1 MLETLPVLLERP
13 DDLGARGTL
22 MWAATLAL
30 NDYQS
35 AGRNPSGVVMHFL
48 EHALSGAKP
57 QLAHGRGLATIYPS
71 YFRWL
76 LTNDRA
82 QERFA
87 QLGARVFALAGTKQE
102 RARGFVERFER
113 WLEDN
118 GLYQSL
124 GDLGF
129 SPADY
134 EAAAGY
140 AVRTYGDGQQLDALG
155 PLPTSE
161 IVRIFRDTARQSTG
175 HRPTTLADPARH
187 RASTTTSS

>member
-1 MLETLPVLLERP
+1 
-13 DDLGARGTL
+13 

-35 AGRNPSGVVMHFL
+35 AGRDQSGVVMHFL
-48 EHALSGAKP
+48 EHSLSGAKP
-57 QLAHGRGLATIYPS
+57 ELAHGRGLATIYPA

-76 LTNDRA
+76 LANGRA
-82 QERFA
+82 PERFA
-87 QLGARVFALAGTKQE
+87 QLGARLFALTGTEEE
-102 RARGFVERFER
+102 RAQGFVERFER

-129 SPADY
+129 SDADY
-134 EAAAGY
+134 EAAADY
-140 AVRTYGDGQQLDALG
+140 AVRTYADGLQLDALG

-175 HRPTTLADPARH
+175 V
-187 RASTTTSS
+187 